1 MSLGSDCGRSTCNKK
16 TRSANRF
23 QLLNLNQSSCQ
34 MPVGPDN
41 RNGTHAR
48 LEDLRVRL
56 QRIHSS
62 LADFQPLTAKPP
74 ILDSSLDV
82 DREDT
87 EDRYWLQP
95 EVVPGLKNLK
105 DAVKRDLGVLEKVG
119 PESPQK
125 THTVEDRHL

>member
-1 MSLGSDCGRSTCNKK
+1 MS
-16 TRSANRF
+16 
-23 QLLNLNQSSCQ
+23 
-34 MPVGPDN
+34 VGPDN

-48 LEDLRVRL
+48 LEDMRVRL

-125 THTVEDRHL
+125 TQLKIVISSSSSLIRIAPRCRHCQQMHRISLRSGTRC